1 MATNG
6 PVLLLCEFP
15 PYLHVTSDLH
25 GEIVLTFRA
34 RVDATKKLGANW
46 RKSIVFVSPSLSSR
60 QKRRH
65 TDLAIARHCCVCVC
79 ILLSVVIGLGWA
91 IQPDYHCA
99 PASICSGAVGAAGPR
114 LFVPTGVRRS
124 GRRGTA
130 LLRDSRIFVPAI
142 PIQIFAGQHTSRSP

>member
-6 PVLLLCEFP
+6 PVLLLCESP

-34 RVDATKKLGANW
+34 RADATKKLGANW
-46 RKSIVFVSPSLSSR
+46 RRLIVFVSPSLSSR
-60 QKRRH
+60 HKRRH

-99 PASICSGAVGAAGPR
+99 PASICSGAVGAADLAFSFRPVFGGP
-114 LFVPTGVRRS
+114 GVRR
-124 GRRGTA
+124 